1 MTGKLGD
8 AVTDY
13 GVLADRL
20 SSSVRAGSSARK
32 RLARNGID
40 PAAFYESVK
49 TNVEEEV
56 GKANEELRKR
66 GLSTI
71 ERIFIPGFLGRLSLT
86 FGTALLCS
94 VELNESKGRVRA
106 MIFGPPNRCEISR
119 KDYFVNPEAAH
130 LRGSPIGETKKV
142 TFGYSPDRIA
152 VEIVSGLL
160 MGEFS

>member
-1 MTGKLGD
+1 MTN
-8 AVTDY
+8 Y
-13 GVLADRL
+13 GVFADRL
-20 SSSVRAGSSARK
+20 SDSVQAGSSARK

-49 TNVEEEV
+49 AHVEQEV

-106 MIFGPPNRCEISR
+106 VIFGPPNRDEIAR
-119 KDYFVNPEAAH
+119 KDFFLIPEAAA
-130 LRGSPIGETKKV
+130 LQNSPFDEAQKAAV
-142 TFGYSPDRIA
+142 GYSPKQIA
-152 VEIVSGLL
+152 AEIVCAL
-160 MGEFS
+160 MMREFA

>member
-1 MTGKLGD
+1 MTN
-8 AVTDY
+8 Y

-20 SSSVRAGSSARK
+20 SDLVQAGIPARQ

-49 TNVEEEV
+49 AHVEQEAA
-56 GKANEELRKR
+56 KANEELRKR

-71 ERIFIPGFLGRLSLT
+71 ERIFIPGYLGRLSLT

-106 MIFGPPNRCEISR
+106 VIFGPPNRDEISK
-119 KDYFVNPEAAH
+119 KDFFLIPEAAD
-130 LRGSPIGETKKV
+130 LRGSLFEEAEKV
-142 TFGYSPDRIA
+142 AVGYSPQRIA
-152 VEIVSGLL
+152 AEIVSGLL
-160 MGEFS
+160 TGDFA

>member
-1 MTGKLGD
+1 MTH
-8 AVTDY
+8 Y

-20 SSSVRAGSSARK
+20 SDLVQAGIPARK

-49 TNVEEEV
+49 EHVEREV

-106 MIFGPPNRCEISR
+106 MIFGPPNRCEIAR
-119 KDYFVNPEAAH
+119 KDFYLIQEAAA
-130 LRGSPIGETKKV
+130 LRGPLFDEAEKV
-142 TFGYSPDRIA
+142 AVGYTPQRVA
-152 VEIVSGLL
+152 AEIVSGLL
-160 MGEFS
+160 MREFA